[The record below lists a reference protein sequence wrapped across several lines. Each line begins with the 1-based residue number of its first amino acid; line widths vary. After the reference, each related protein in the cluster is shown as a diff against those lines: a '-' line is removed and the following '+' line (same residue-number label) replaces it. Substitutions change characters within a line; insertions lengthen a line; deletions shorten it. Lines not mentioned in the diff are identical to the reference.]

1 MTSNLLKKFSG
12 DRARWRKVR
21 HLAPGMEIATHSGR
35 VQHEGQS
42 RHGDVQWDDIVSI
55 TPVGREEVFDV
66 EVEGTHN
73 FVGNGIYAHNTALL
87 SVDGQVEA
95 QSVTVPNVPTALS
108 VDGATSTPSVPS
120 QTLAPDGS
128 VDLYKLSLYN
138 LMYSMGLDERTSWLG
153 VASSTATTTIAS
165 PVLTL
170 NAQTGN
176 VGIGTNDPQH
186 TLQVAGEVGAYGF
199 VNTST
204 RAAKKNIVYLTPDEA
219 SSTLAELEALKPA
232 TYTYRADPTGEARL
246 GIIAEDAATVAPQ
259 VLAADGKGVDLYKLA
274 TFTLTGVQELA
285 ARQASIKAQ
294 VDDLETRVA
303 KLENGSITVA
313 SGSPIAFSTSTLT
326 SALADLGVIVQKGI
340 AQFNTLVFN
349 RLVAATDASGTSA
362 AGSGSI
368 LAGNTVAQIANA
380 QVLPS
385 TKVFITFN
393 GQVNGS
399 WWVSDKA
406 NGSFRVVLSQ
416 AQTADVSFDY
426 FLVQTTGQIA
436 TSTPDGSFQGNGV
449 VSQSNGPD
457 TVPPVITLLGDNPV
471 HVSVGSTYVEPGIS
485 ITDNVDGTIST
496 YQTFVNGV
504 QFEANLSTLD
514 TSAPTT
520 YLITYKATDAAGNS
534 STAIRSVI
542 VGNPD
547 GTVNLGSASSTPGA
561 ASGASG
567 GSSASTTPSSSTTT
581 ASSTPASSD
590 TTPPVV
596 TLTGAAA
603 MQLTVGATFT
613 DPGATATDNVDGNL
627 TAKIKET
634 GSVDT
639 TTAGIYTL
647 TYSATDAAGNTGS
660 ASRVVTVVAAPAA
673 GAAGSASSTPSTSSS
688 GTSSTV
694 PSSSSTASSTPT
706 TTTTASSTPT
716 N

>member
-285 ARQASIKAQ
+285 VRQASIKAQ

-393 GQVNGS
+393 GQVQGS

-406 NGSFRVVLSQ
+406 NGSFRVVLAQ
-416 AQTADVSFDY
+416 AQATDVSFDY
-426 FLVQTTGQIA
+426 FLVQTVGQVA
-436 TSTPDGSFQGNGV
+436 TSTPDGSFSAASGASGV
-449 VSQSNGPD
+449 SSGKD
-457 TVPPVITLLGDNPV
+457 TTPPVITVLGDNPV
-471 HVSVGSTYVEPGIS
+471 HVSVGGTYVEPGLS

-496 YQTFVNGV
+496 YQTYVNGV
-504 QFEANLSTLD
+504 QFQGSLSSLD

-520 YLITYKATDAAGNS
+520 YLVTYKATDSSGNF
-534 STAIRSVI
+534 STARRSVI
-542 VGNPD
+542 VGNP
-547 GTVNLGSASSTPGA
+547 GGVVISGSATSTPATSTTQTSAPAQTGAAATSSTQSTTATATTTPVASTPPPTTQATSTPSSSTSTTSSSSTATTTPTSSSTTSSTTSSSTSSSSTTTTSSSNTTTTTSTSSSTTASSTPTT
-561 ASGASG
+561 
-567 GSSASTTPSSSTTT
+567 SSSSSTTT
-581 ASSTPASSD
+581 AST
-590 TTPPVV
+590 TTP
-596 TLTGAAA
+596 
-603 MQLTVGATFT
+603 
-613 DPGATATDNVDGNL
+613 
-627 TAKIKET
+627 
-634 GSVDT
+634 
-639 TTAGIYTL
+639 
-647 TYSATDAAGNTGS
+647 
-660 ASRVVTVVAAPAA
+660 
-673 GAAGSASSTPSTSSS
+673 TP
-688 GTSSTV
+688 
-694 PSSSSTASSTPT
+694 
-706 TTTTASSTPT
+706 
-716 N
+716 